1 MKTSIAVGVEEA
13 EVEGVHRLYEAFTRL
28 AETRLAQNAL
38 TYIYTASGRVDINQ
52 TYQTVA
58 EEAEVE
64 GVL

>member
-1 MKTSIAVGVEEA
+1 M
-13 EVEGVHRLYEAFTRL
+13 EGVHRLYEAFTRL